1 MKPVV
6 SAGLLMY
13 KMNQGA
19 PEVLLGHPGGPYYVD
34 CDEGVWS
41 IPKGQAEHGE
51 TLLETA
57 IREFSEETGLR
68 FPVCQLLSLGHT
80 VDGEKQIYI
89 WALPTTATKH
99 CLEATCLYWSGRR
112 NRGSCKSSRN
122 LIGCSSLL
130 CRRRDEKS
138 STRNACFLT
147 NCSPIWRCLS
157 AGRYQHKNT
166 NRV

>member
-89 WALPTTATKH
+89 WAFADNCDEALLRSNLFILEWPPKSGVMQEFPEFDRLQFFALP
-99 CLEATCLYWSGRR
+99 EARR
-112 NRGSCKSSRN
+112 KIEHSQRVFFDK
-122 LIGCSSLL
+122 LL
-130 CRRRDEKS
+130 SHLALPERR
-138 STRNACFLT
+138 A
-147 NCSPIWRCLS
+147 IS
-157 AGRYQHKNT
+157 A
-166 NRV
+166 